1 MLCSGL
7 EKAGPSVWVAHLMKL
22 LGQSWLGLWLSSYYC
37 LLEPNHFLLAIMFNI
52 IIRDLKSAWCQHP
65 AKYHIGRCGSDFQ
78 SDTMWSGKSSQL
90 WFIVGKIYFYLHYVG
105 KNAPDDWICIFTPNP
120 KKVILFFEP
129 KVVSC
134 LPGEYSKA
142 AIANSL
148 LYFVF
153 CWLLQLLV

>member
-1 MLCSGL
+1 M
-7 EKAGPSVWVAHLMKL
+7 VWKKL
-22 LGQSWLGLWLSSYYC
+22 DLQCEWPISWHWARGSCLVKVDLDYDYC
-37 LLEPNHFLLAIMFNI
+37 LLEPNHFLLAIVFTI

-142 AIANSL
+142 TIANSL